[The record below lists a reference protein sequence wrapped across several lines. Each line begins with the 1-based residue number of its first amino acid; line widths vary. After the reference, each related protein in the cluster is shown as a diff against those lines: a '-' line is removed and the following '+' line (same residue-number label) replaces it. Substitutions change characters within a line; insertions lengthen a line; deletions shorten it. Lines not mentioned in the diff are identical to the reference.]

1 MSYEYV
7 KSLFNVNPMY
17 SSKLSLWKHNVSN
30 NYYVSFD
37 LCETIKPSIDHSYM
51 LLSENQK
58 IQISNT
64 RNYLS
69 KNAKVLTTLDYLNG
83 TVEYGG
89 SYWKLNEN

>member
-7 KSLFNVNPMY
+7 KDLCNVSPVY
-17 SSKLSLWKHNVSN
+17 SATLRLWKHTVSN
-30 NYYVSFD
+30 NYYVSGDFP
-37 LCETIKPSIDHSYM
+37 EIIKPAINYSYM
-51 LLSENQK
+51 LLSEKPK

-89 SYWKLNEN
+89 SYWKLYE